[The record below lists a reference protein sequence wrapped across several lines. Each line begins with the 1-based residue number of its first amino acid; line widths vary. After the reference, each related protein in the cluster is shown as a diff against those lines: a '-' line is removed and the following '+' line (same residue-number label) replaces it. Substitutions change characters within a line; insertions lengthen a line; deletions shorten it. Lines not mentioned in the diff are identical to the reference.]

1 MDIEQLIINQKEF
14 FKSQKTKDI
23 SFRKKTLEKL
33 LYEIQ
38 QNETAIQDALYQD
51 FKKSEFESYISE
63 IGIVIAELKLV
74 IKNLN
79 RWSKPKT
86 VIPSVLNFPSW
97 EKIYQEPYGSILIIG
112 PWNYPFQLSIAPL
125 IGAIAAGNTVVV
137 KPSELTPKTSALVAE
152 IIEKCFDK
160 KHATVI
166 LGDVLIAQ
174 KLLSI
179 RWDYIFFTGSV
190 AVGKIVAKAAAVFL
204 TPTTLELGGKSPCI
218 IDETANINLSAKRIV
233 WGKFLNAGQTC
244 IAPDY
249 ILIHEKIKE
258 AFVKSLKTAIENA
271 YGKNPKNSVDYP
283 RIINQRNFHRLI
295 KMLENETILIG
306 GEKDENELYLAPT
319 VINCTS
325 LNSEA
330 MQEEIFGPILPL
342 LTFSSETEIDTIISS
357 YEKPLSLY
365 VFTSKK
371 SFAKKIIQ
379 KYSFGGGVINDTVV
393 HFANHRLPFGGV
405 GHSGQGAYHGKHSF
419 NTFSHSKSIVNRF
432 TWLDVPIRY
441 APYKGKLK
449 FLKLFFKYLS

>member
-1 MDIEQLIINQKEF
+1 MEIEQIIEQQRQF
-14 FKSQKTKDI
+14 FKSQKTTAI
-23 SFRKKTLEKL
+23 LFRKKALKRLLE
-33 LYEIQ
+33 EV
-38 QNETAIQDALYQD
+38 QNNEEAIQNALYLD
-51 FKKSEFESYISE
+51 FKKPAFESYISE

-74 IKNLN
+74 INNLN

-97 EKIYQEPYGSILIIG
+97 EKIYQEPYGTVLIIS
-112 PWNYPFQLSIAPL
+112 PWNYPFQLSMAAL

-137 KPSELTPKTSALVAE
+137 KPSELTPKTSQLVAE

-160 KHATVI
+160 SHATVI
-166 LGDVLIAQ
+166 QGDVLIAQ

-190 AVGKIVAKAAAVFL
+190 PVGKIVAKAAAEFL

-218 IDETANINLSAKRIV
+218 IDETADIKLSAKRIV

-249 ILIHEKIKE
+249 ILIHEKVKDD
-258 AFVKSLKTAIENA
+258 FVASLKTVIENA
-271 YGKNPKNSVDYP
+271 YGENPKVSDDYP

-319 VINCTS
+319 VIHCTS

-342 LTFSSETEIDTIISS
+342 LTFSSELEIETIIHS

-379 KYSFGGGVINDTVV
+379 QYSFGGGVINDTLV

-405 GHSGQGAYHGKHSF
+405 GHSGQGAYHGKHTF
-419 NTFSHSKSIVNRF
+419 DTFSHSKSVVNRF
-432 TWLDVPIRY
+432 TWLDIPLRY

-449 FLKLFFKYLS
+449 LLKLFFKYLS